1 MFYCGICKK
10 RCGSGSFHCSV
21 CQNWVHLSCN
31 KITFKEVKLKEN
43 NNETLVCINCK
54 EDLKRTS
61 VCIIKEEVRFLDFS
75 VCYLGKLSERFISL
89 IRIKFN
95 TKSLTLNLT

>member
-21 CQNWVHLSCN
+21 CQYWVHLSCN

-43 NNETLVCINCK
+43 NNEALVCINCK
-54 EDLKRTS
+54 EDLTS
-61 VCIIKEEVRFLDFS
+61 TSMCLIKEEVRFLHVS
-75 VCYLGKLSERFISL
+75 VSDLTNLLERFIL
-89 IRIKFN
+89 LVKM
-95 TKSLTLNLT
+95 